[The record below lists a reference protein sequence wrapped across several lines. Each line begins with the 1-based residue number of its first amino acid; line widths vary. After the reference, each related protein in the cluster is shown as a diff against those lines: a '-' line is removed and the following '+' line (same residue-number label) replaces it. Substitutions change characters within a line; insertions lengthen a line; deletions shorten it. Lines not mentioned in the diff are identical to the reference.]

1 MTKDSQTDKLKKV
14 KKMYSF
20 WGRFPSLY
28 SAQDIITFLG
38 RAKTIRSL
46 AVKKMGLKRGDK
58 TLEVACGSGRN
69 FPYLVDAIGKDGFIL
84 GFDYSQ

>member
-46 AVKKMGLKRGDK
+46 AVKKMGLKNRIL
-58 TLEVACGSGRN
+58 TL
-69 FPYLVDAIGKDGFIL
+69 Y
-84 GFDYSQ
+84 